1 VTASTTTGVRVRFA
15 PSPTGVL
22 HVGSAR
28 SALFNWVVAR
38 QSGGAF
44 VLRIED
50 TDAAR
55 NRPEWID
62 GIVSSLA
69 WLGIGPDQYEGP
81 FLQSENLPEHQATAR
96 RLFEQGRAYYCDC
109 TREMIVERTGD
120 SHRGYDGF
128 CRDRGLGPADGR
140 ALRFR
145 TPDEGTTVVDDLVRG
160 KTSFEN
166 VTLEDFVI
174 ARGNGSVLFLLA
186 NVVDDITQRINLVIR
201 AEEHLSNA
209 PKQQL
214 LWQALEQEPPTWAHV
229 PIIVNEKRQKLSKRR
244 DKVALEDF
252 RDEGYLASA
261 MRNYL
266 MLLGWAPRGDRE
278 IVSWDI
284 IEDEFRLENVNPSPA
299 FFDVKKLRAFNG
311 EYIRALPAADFV
323 QACQPWLAEPVVPWP
338 ADRYDPA
345 VFAALAPLA
354 QTRLNVL
361 TEITSMVDFA
371 FLDVPAID
379 EASWAKAMREPAAQI
394 LADAQEAYSTAP
406 WQADEL
412 KIALEAIGASYG
424 LSLGKTQAPVR
435 VAVTGRT
442 VGLPLFESLQV
453 LGRDQ
458 TLLRIEA
465 ARERLADLG

>member
-81 FLQSENLPEHQATAR
+81 FLQSGNLPEHQATAQ

-128 CRDRGLGPADGR
+128 CRDRGLGPAEGR

-145 TPDEGTTVVDDLVRG
+145 TPGEGTTVVDDLVRG

-166 VTLEDFVI
+166 ATLEDFVI
-174 ARGNGSVLFLLA
+174 ARANGSVLFLLA

-214 LWQALEQEPPTWAHV
+214 LWQALEQDPPTWAHV

-278 IVSWDI
+278 IVGWDV
-284 IEDEFRLENVNPSPA
+284 IEGEFRLADVNPSPA

-311 EYIRALPAADFV
+311 EYIRALPIADFV
-323 QACQPWLAEPVVPWP
+323 QACQPWLAEPAAPWP

-361 TEITSMVDFA
+361 TEITNMVDFA
-371 FLDVPAID
+371 FLDVPAVD
-379 EASWAKAMREPAAQI
+379 EASWAKAMKDPAAQI
-394 LADAQEAYSTAP
+394 LADAQVAYSSAP
-406 WQADEL
+406 WQAEEL
-412 KIALEAIGASYG
+412 KVALEAIGASYG

-465 ARERLADLG
+465 ARERLADLA